1 MQQILSIICH
11 RKRVHVPLN
20 EQVFR
25 WALCVCIYMYDGV
38 CESVC
43 SCILSLR
50 CVFTPAHGLD
60 HRNHSI
66 SLQKDHVLPPVIPG
80 ISFVSVCVCEMTCL
94 LCWKQW
100 VCAHAR
106 RTQWVST
113 LYDSESCLKYS
124 LQLFFSVKGKTQ
136 YSVWICS
143 GFLHFTLYIIHECNR

>member
-1 MQQILSIICH
+1 MQQTLSIIWH

-20 EQVFR
+20 EQVFK

-38 CESVC
+38 SVC

-50 CVFTPAHGLD
+50 CVFTPAHVLD

-66 SLQKDHVLPPVIPG
+66 SLQRDHFLPPVIPG

-124 LQLFFSVKGKTQ
+124 LQKTILCMDLLWFSSF
-136 YSVWICS
+136 Y
-143 GFLHFTLYIIHECNR
+143 FIHYTWM

>member
-1 MQQILSIICH
+1 MQQTLSIIWH

-38 CESVC
+38 SVC

-50 CVFTPAHGLD
+50 CVFTPAHVLD

-66 SLQKDHVLPPVIPG
+66 SLQRDHFLPPVIPG
-80 ISFVSVCVCEMTCL
+80 ISFVSVCVCEMRCL

-124 LQLFFSVKGKTQ
+124 LQKTILCMDLLWFSSF
-136 YSVWICS
+136 Y
-143 GFLHFTLYIIHECNR
+143 FIHYTWM

>member
-1 MQQILSIICH
+1 MQQTLSIIWH
-11 RKRVHVPLN
+11 RKRMHVPLN

-38 CESVC
+38 SVC

-50 CVFTPAHGLD
+50 CVFTPAHVLD

-66 SLQKDHVLPPVIPG
+66 SLQRDHFLPPVIPG

-124 LQLFFSVKGKTQ
+124 LQKTILCMDLLWFSSF
-136 YSVWICS
+136 Y
-143 GFLHFTLYIIHECNR
+143 FIHYTWM

>member
-1 MQQILSIICH
+1 MQQTLSIIWH

-38 CESVC
+38 SVC

-50 CVFTPAHGLD
+50 CVFTPAHVLD

-66 SLQKDHVLPPVIPG
+66 SLQRDHFLPPVIPG

-124 LQLFFSVKGKTQ
+124 LQKTILCMDLLWFSSF
-136 YSVWICS
+136 Y
-143 GFLHFTLYIIHECNR
+143 FIHYTWM

>member
-1 MQQILSIICH
+1 MQQTLSIIWH

-25 WALCVCIYMYDGV
+25 WALCVSIYMYDGV
-38 CESVC
+38 SVC

-50 CVFTPAHGLD
+50 CVFTPAHVLD

-66 SLQKDHVLPPVIPG
+66 SLQRDHFLPPVIPG

-100 VCAHAR
+100 VCAHAC

-124 LQLFFSVKGKTQ
+124 LQKTILCMDLLWFSSF
-136 YSVWICS
+136 Y
-143 GFLHFTLYIIHECNR
+143 FIHYTWM

>member
-1 MQQILSIICH
+1 MQQTLSIIWH

-25 WALCVCIYMYDGV
+25 WALCVSIYMYDGV
-38 CESVC
+38 SVC

-50 CVFTPAHGLD
+50 CVFTPAHVLD

-66 SLQKDHVLPPVIPG
+66 SLQRDHFLPPVIPG

-124 LQLFFSVKGKTQ
+124 LQKTILCMDLLWFSSF
-136 YSVWICS
+136 Y
-143 GFLHFTLYIIHECNR
+143 FIHYTWM

>member
-1 MQQILSIICH
+1 MQQTLSIIWH

-38 CESVC
+38 SVC

-50 CVFTPAHGLD
+50 CVFTPAHVLD

-66 SLQKDHVLPPVIPG
+66 SLQRDHFLPPVIPG

-113 LYDSESCLKYS
+113 LYYSESCLKYS
-124 LQLFFSVKGKTQ
+124 LQKTILCMDLLWFSSF
-136 YSVWICS
+136 Y
-143 GFLHFTLYIIHECNR
+143 FIHYTWM

>member
-1 MQQILSIICH
+1 MQQTLSIIWH

-38 CESVC
+38 SVC

-50 CVFTPAHGLD
+50 CVFTPAHVLD

-66 SLQKDHVLPPVIPG
+66 SLQRDHFLPPVIPG

-113 LYDSESCLKYS
+113 LYDSESCRKHS
-124 LQLFFSVKGKTQ
+124 LQKTILCMDLLWFSSF
-136 YSVWICS
+136 Y
-143 GFLHFTLYIIHECNR
+143 FIHYTWM

>member
-1 MQQILSIICH
+1 MQQTLSIIWH

-38 CESVC
+38 SVC

-50 CVFTPAHGLD
+50 CVFTPAHVLD

-66 SLQKDHVLPPVIPG
+66 SLQRDHFLPPVIPG

-124 LQLFFSVKGKTQ
+124 LQKTIRCMDLLWFSSF
-136 YSVWICS
+136 Y
-143 GFLHFTLYIIHECNR
+143 FIHYTWM

>member
-80 ISFVSVCVCEMTCL
+80 ISFVSVCVWDDMSVMLEAVSVCSRSPHSVGVHTVWQWKLSKVLTPTFFFCKRENTILCMDL
-94 LCWKQW
+94 LW
-100 VCAHAR
+100 
-106 RTQWVST
+106 
-113 LYDSESCLKYS
+113 
-124 LQLFFSVKGKTQ
+124 FSSF
-136 YSVWICS
+136 Y
-143 GFLHFTLYIIHECNR
+143 FIHYTWM